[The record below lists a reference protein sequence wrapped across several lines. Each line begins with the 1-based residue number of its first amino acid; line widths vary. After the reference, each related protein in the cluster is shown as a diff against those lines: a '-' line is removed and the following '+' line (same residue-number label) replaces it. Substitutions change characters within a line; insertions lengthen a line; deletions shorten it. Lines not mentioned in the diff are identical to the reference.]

1 MKVNQK
7 LIGDLNE
14 RMETKSDIQTCCLKQ
29 KMKQKEMI
37 DEQLKKNMD
46 SMKFF

>member
-14 RMETKSDIQTCCLKQ
+14 RMETKPDIQMCLLEQ
-29 KMKQKEMI
+29 KKKQKEMN
-37 DEQLKKNMD
+37 DEWLKEEY
-46 SMKFF
+46 

>member
-14 RMETKSDIQTCCLKQ
+14 RMETKSDIQTCCLEQ
-29 KMKQKEMI
+29 KKKQKEMN
-37 DEQLKKNMD
+37 DEWLKEKH
-46 SMKFF
+46 